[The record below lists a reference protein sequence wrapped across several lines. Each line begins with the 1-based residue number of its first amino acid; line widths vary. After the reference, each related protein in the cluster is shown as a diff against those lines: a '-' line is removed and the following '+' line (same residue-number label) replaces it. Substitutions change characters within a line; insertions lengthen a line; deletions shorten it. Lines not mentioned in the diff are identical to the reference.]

1 MSNLQRA
8 VLWTVIFVLCFVAL
22 TIIGSSPVA
31 IVGGVPSA
39 LVLGVAWVKYGV
51 AAFFYHWMWWSSL
64 VSGFVAAWHWSGAL
78 GDWLA
83 QGAAAF
89 FWENYRHLMAK
100 TS

>member
-39 LVLGVAWVKYGV
+39 LVLGVAWVKFSV
-51 AAFFYHWMWWSSL
+51 ASFLYHWMWWSTL
-64 VSGFVAAWHWSGAL
+64 FSGLVAAWKWSNTLAH
-78 GDWLA
+78 WLA
-83 QGAAAF
+83 QGAADS
-89 FWENYRHLMAK
+89 FWENYRYLMAK